1 MASVR
6 YEKNISVD
14 NIPEE
19 NVRRRI
25 EQLLANPYAELIGI
39 DRCEI
44 SGATTYNVYLQCDL
58 NCYLL
63 KIPADRPADMES
75 RCIDIDF
82 IAKFLSSKEVRETLL
97 EMYGISV
104 SQVN

>member
-1 MASVR
+1 MASLR
-6 YEKNISVD
+6 YEKNISME

-19 NVRRRI
+19 SVRRRI
-25 EQLLANPYAELIGI
+25 QQLLANPCAELIGI
-39 DRCEI
+39 DRCEV
-44 SGATTYNVYLQCDL
+44 SGTTTYNVYMQCDL

-75 RCIDIDF
+75 RCIDIDLL
-82 IAKFLSSKEVRETLL
+82 AKFLSSKEVREMLL